1 MVSRE
6 HDLQCLFL
14 LVHYHMFLY
23 PIGQHLNQHFNH
35 LWDVFFLA
43 IEVWCR
49 VAHGDP
55 QICHDDHR
63 FTQSEILSL

>member
-1 MVSRE
+1 MLVPVSSLPYVPLSDRATFE
-6 HDLQCLFL
+6 STLQPSLGC
-14 LVHYHMFLY
+14 
-23 PIGQHLNQHFNH
+23 
-35 LWDVFFLA
+35 FFLA